1 MNNKIN
7 LSQLV
12 ELFAQASGM
21 SRVASE
27 QFVKSFFD
35 MISQNVISDE
45 LVKVKGLGTFKLLR
59 MEDRESVNV
68 NTGER
73 FIIEG
78 HQKISF
84 TPDAEL
90 KELINKP
97 FSAFGTV
104 IITDEQA
111 QVLEEM
117 NTPEQTADTDDEPA
131 DETVQEPVQEPAEE
145 TVQVPVEEPVQE
157 SAEEPAEEPV
167 EEQVEETVPDSR
179 EETPIIVKIDNQ
191 EQDENKAPE
200 IKEITQ
206 KRSTRFLLKGSVAI
220 LSVVLLAGVG
230 LFLFW
235 PLIGV
240 EILNHFDKANT
251 ELVAKE
257 TPGKAAVKPEPVKE
271 VKAEPKQEA
280 KVEPKQEAKV
290 EPKQEAKVEPKQEV
304 KVEPKQEVKVEPKQ
318 ETKVEPKQEA
328 KVEPKQEPKV
338 EPKPEVK
345 AEPKAATVLFELN
358 AADAAKDLAD
368 FSVADTVN
376 YSMTGVLA
384 EHVMKNGETLTGI
397 ALKYYGTKKLWPYIA
412 KYNKLVNFNRMKPGD
427 KIIVPRLSRK

>member
-21 SRVASE
+21 SRTASE

-45 LVKVKGLGTFKLLR
+45 IVKVKGLGTFKLLR

-73 FIIEG
+73 FVIEG

-104 IITDEQA
+104 VITDEQA

-117 NTPEQTADTDDEPA
+117 NTPEQIAVTDDDTMA
-131 DETVQEPVQEPAEE
+131 DSDETPAQDSENSAA
-145 TVQVPVEEPVQE
+145 EPVQE
-157 SAEEPAEEPV
+157 SAPES
-167 EEQVEETVPDSR
+167 T
-179 EETPIIVKIDNQ
+179 ETPIIIQIDNQ
-191 EQDENKAPE
+191 EQKNNKTPE
-200 IKEITQ
+200 VKEITQ
-206 KRSTRFLLKGSVAI
+206 KRSTRFLLKGAVTL
-220 LSVVLLAGVG
+220 LSVVLVAGVG

-240 EILNHFDKANT
+240 GILDHFDKGNR
-251 ELVAKE
+251 VQVVKV
-257 TPGKAAVKPEPVKE
+257 TPKTDLGKPENVLSQAAPVVQPVSDTLSAALSENKSVTE
-271 VKAEPKQEA
+271 NKPE
-280 KVEPKQEAKV
+280 
-290 EPKQEAKVEPKQEV
+290 
-304 KVEPKQEVKVEPKQ
+304 
-318 ETKVEPKQEA
+318 
-328 KVEPKQEPKV
+328 
-338 EPKPEVK
+338 PEVK
-345 AEPKAATVLFELN
+345 AENEPKQQTKVESKPAPKVETEKKAEPKVNAVAFELN
-358 AADAAKDLAD
+358 AADTAKDLAD
-368 FSVADTVN
+368 FSVTDTVN

-384 EHVMKNGETLTGI
+384 EHVMKSGETLTSI

-412 KYNKLVNFNRMKPGD
+412 KYNNLVNFNRMKPGD
-427 KIIVPRLSRK
+427 KIRVPRLSRK

>member
-131 DETVQEPVQEPAEE
+131 DEPADEPVQEPVQEPVEE
-145 TVQVPVEEPVQE
+145 SVQVPVEVPVEEPVEE
-157 SAEEPAEEPV
+157 SAEETV

-191 EQDENKAPE
+191 EQNENKAPE

-206 KRSTRFLLKGSVAI
+206 KRSTRFLLKGTVAI

-235 PLIGV
+235 PIIGV
-240 EILNHFDKANT
+240 EILDHFDKANT

-271 VKAEPKQEA
+271 VKAEPKQET
-280 KVEPKQEAKV
+280 
-290 EPKQEAKVEPKQEV
+290 
-304 KVEPKQEVKVEPKQ
+304 KVEPKQ

-328 KVEPKQEPKV
+328 KVEPKQEAKV

>member
-131 DETVQEPVQEPAEE
+131 DETVQEPVQEPVEE
-145 TVQVPVEEPVQE
+145 TVQVPVEEPAQE
-157 SAEEPAEEPV
+157 SAEETV
-167 EEQVEETVPDSR
+167 EEHVEETVPDSR

-191 EQDENKAPE
+191 EQNENKAPE

-206 KRSTRFLLKGSVAI
+206 KRSTRFLLKGTVAI

-240 EILNHFDKANT
+240 EILDHFDKANT

-280 KVEPKQEAKV
+280 KAEPKQEAKAEPKQEAKVEPKQEVKV

-304 KVEPKQEVKVEPKQ
+304 KVEPKQE
-318 ETKVEPKQEA
+318 A
-328 KVEPKQEPKV
+328 KVEPKQ
-338 EPKPEVK
+338 EVK

>member
-21 SRVASE
+21 SRAASE

-45 LVKVKGLGTFKLLR
+45 IVKVKGLGTFKLLR

-73 FIIEG
+73 FVIEG

-90 KELINKP
+90 KEFINKP

-117 NTPEQTADTDDEPA
+117 NTPGQTDTDDELRA
-131 DETVQEPVQEPAEE
+131 DSDETLLPDNPAVEPALEEAVEPAPENEPVQEDNP
-145 TVQVPVEEPVQE
+145 E
-157 SAEEPAEEPV
+157 SK
-167 EEQVEETVPDSR
+167 
-179 EETPIIVKIDNQ
+179 ETPVIVVLDKQ
-191 EQDENKAPE
+191 EQEGNKTSE
-200 IKEITQ
+200 VKEITQ
-206 KRSTRFLLKGSVAI
+206 KRSTRFLLRGAVTL
-220 LSVVLLAGVG
+220 LSVVLVAGVG

-240 EILNHFDKANT
+240 KVLNHFDNT
-251 ELVAKE
+251 NTAMVVKE
-257 TPGKAAVKPEPVKE
+257 TPKPASAKPVNVQSQAKPAVQTETEIKPEPKQEAV
-271 VKAEPKQEA
+271 VEPKQEVKEEPKPEA

-290 EPKQEAKVEPKQEV
+290 EPKQEAKAVSNP
-304 KVEPKQEVKVEPKQ
+304 
-318 ETKVEPKQEA
+318 
-328 KVEPKQEPKV
+328 
-338 EPKPEVK
+338 
-345 AEPKAATVLFELN
+345 ATTAFFELN
-358 AADAAKDLAD
+358 AADQAKELSEY
-368 FSVADTVN
+368 SVADTVN
-376 YSMTGVLA
+376 YSITGFLV
-384 EHVMKNGETLTGI
+384 EHVMEKNETLTSI
-397 ALKYYGTKKLWPYIA
+397 ALKYYGSKKLWPYIA
-412 KYNKLVNFNRMKPGD
+412 KYNNLVNFNRMRPGD
-427 KIIVPRLSRK
+427 RIKVPKLGHK